1 MKSNSEIQDPEI
13 MEPAN
18 GIEEIDGDSFGS
30 VDDFLKELEEKEKDL
45 HITSDL
51 EIEIEDSDID
61 GANVPSSVPQDS
73 NPAASSGNAAASA
86 QNGGMKTRVFELEK
100 EVISLNEKLSGL
112 RMERNDI
119 QEKSD
124 RRLKDFESYK
134 YRMDRERRGSFI
146 TQIGNLAKQLLPVV
160 DNLDRAMD
168 SIKDVP
174 EKKRGDFKQFFD
186 GIALVNQQI
195 NDVLT
200 SMGVQPIMSLG
211 ETFDPNFHEAVSTD
225 EESDLPPNT
234 ISAEMLRG
242 FRIGNLVVRHSMVRV
257 TPTPAP
263 AKKAAQKDAKD
274 EPEISDTTATTSQP
288 TDLTIEAP
296 LSDVDQA

>member
-61 GANVPSSVPQDS
+61 GANVPAFVPQDS

-168 SIKDVP
+168 SIKDVS

-263 AKKAAQKDAKD
+263 AKKSAQKDAKN